1 MSQLLHINKPEGL
14 DTFSQCGYQ
23 QNKCRNED
31 MDREHACEH
40 SDSPPL
46 GSALPWGASPTL
58 SSHYHSHQPEIE
70 VLWFN
75 QLPQNLLQLFKILS
89 WGWGHALRSSRRIT
103 YKIAVQRNSS
113 NPSPQLK
120 LQDETLDTI
129 PSCGAHITWN
139 TYVGMYCALCV
150 RKSRND

>member
-113 NPSPQLK
+113 NPPPPT
-120 LQDETLDTI
+120 ET
-129 PSCGAHITWN
+129 PGWN
-139 TYVGMYCALCV
+139 RGHHPIVWYTYYMEYICRYVLC
-150 RKSRND
+150 SLCT